1 MPKNLYQRFLDKEL
15 PKELQDY
22 LDKSMNEVRKVLK
35 FDNDTLK
42 FYVGYLLGRKY
53 NEFKDE
59 IEKCVSDALE
69 E

>member
-1 MPKNLYQRFLDKEL
+1 MSKNLYQQFLDKEL

-22 LDKSMNEVRKVLK
+22 LDKSMNEVREVLK

-53 NEFKDE
+53 DEFRDE
-59 IEKCVSDALE
+59 IEKCVGDALE